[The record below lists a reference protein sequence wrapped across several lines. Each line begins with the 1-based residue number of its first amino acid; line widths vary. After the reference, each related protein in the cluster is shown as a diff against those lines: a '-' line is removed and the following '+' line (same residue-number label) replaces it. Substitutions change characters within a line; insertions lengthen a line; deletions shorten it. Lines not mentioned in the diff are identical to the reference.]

1 MIEIKEEWKEIKGFN
16 NYHISNLG
24 RVYSN
29 KRKKFL
35 HPSKNTWGYFGVML
49 YDNNGIRK
57 RMPIHRLVATHF
69 IKNEKN
75 KNEVNHIDG
84 NKENNSVT
92 NLEWCTRRENMIHA
106 YKLGLEISPMKGK
119 FGLENKRSKQVL
131 QFDNKGRLIAFYDS
145 ELLASREIKEKYD
158 IKGTIDTIGKN
169 ISKYCNGS
177 RVTAY
182 GFAWRF
188 VDDSKIYY

>member
-1 MIEIKEEWKEIKGFN
+1 
-16 NYHISNLG
+16 
-24 RVYSN
+24 
-29 KRKKFL
+29 
-35 HPSKNTWGYFGVML
+35 ML

-57 RMPIHRLVATHF
+57 RVPIHRLVATHF
-69 IKNEKN
+69 IKKEKN

-106 YKLGLEISPMKGK
+106 YKLGLETSPMKGK

-131 QFDNKGRLIAFYDS
+131 QFNNKGRLIAFYDS
-145 ELLASREIKEKYD
+145 ELLASREIKEKYN

-169 ISKYCNGS
+169 ISKCCNGS